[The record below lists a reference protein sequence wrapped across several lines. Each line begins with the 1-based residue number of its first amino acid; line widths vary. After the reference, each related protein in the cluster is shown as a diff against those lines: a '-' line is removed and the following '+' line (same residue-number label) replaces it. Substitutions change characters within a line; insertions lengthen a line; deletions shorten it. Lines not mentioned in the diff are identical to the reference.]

1 MVKIIHQK
9 NKIKT
14 GILKNGL
21 KYIINDNN
29 IFSSCCIIFY
39 IRVGAIHENDDEAG
53 LSHLLEHML
62 FKGTQRYQTFMDL
75 NKKFDMLN
83 CSVNAAT
90 SKNLT
95 FIDMKLPYQNI
106 EEALKLVNE
115 MVFKSLITKE
125 ELEKEKKVVLEEFN
139 RTNDNPNTQLDIL
152 TTQFNFKKHRLSNL
166 ILGTKK
172 NIKNFTRNQVFK
184 FYKKYYIPSNCCI
197 SIVGNVTNNLKSKLE
212 KIFDL
217 KNNQKITHTIKPYE
231 NLKIDNF
238 LYKYTLGKIN
248 HISISFPIFSIL
260 DIRKYYLDILID
272 ILGGNMTSRL
282 WVALREE
289 NQLVY
294 SFNVFY
300 ECYEDG
306 GFLNIT
312 FSCVDKNVK
321 KTIKTIMDILEKI
334 KKIKISKD
342 EMDLTKKKAIMD
354 IEINS
359 EESCEIG
366 EFYGE
371 QVILGNEINK
381 DIKNYNDIK
390 KIYETCSEDILH
402 NICNEFFIFPKMK
415 LVLLGRIDKKE
426 FNKITQKLIK

>member
-75 NKKFDMLN
+75 NKKFDMIN

-106 EEALKLVNE
+106 EEALELLNE
-115 MVFKSLITKE
+115 MVFKSLITME

-139 RTNDNPNTQLDIL
+139 RTNDDSSAQLDIL
-152 TTQFNFKKHRLSNL
+152 TTQFNFNNHRLSNL

-172 NIKNFTRNQVFK
+172 NIKNFTRSQVFK

-212 KIFDL
+212 TIFDL
-217 KNNQKITHTIKPYE
+217 KNNKKITHTIKPYE

-238 LYKYTLGKIN
+238 LYKYNLGKVN
-248 HISISFPIFSIL
+248 YVSISFPIFSIL

-371 QVILGNEINK
+371 QVILGKEINK

-390 KIYETCSEDILH
+390 KIYETCSVEILH